1 MITKWKDYTI
11 RQKRDSILIYLTL
24 ITIICLVSYP
34 VIKIG
39 KFINTPDVFMDL
51 SRYMTWAMPTF
62 WINLFNTIL
71 IASLRALLV
80 IAVSITG
87 GYALAKFE
95 FPFKRVIFAIVIFS
109 ITIPDFLIIIPLLK
123 LVSSL
128 GWTNSIWGLIIPSAG
143 NGLGILLIRQ
153 YLVNYL
159 TDDLIHAAMIDGASQ
174 MRIILQILIPLVKP
188 AIILLVIKTGIEAWN
203 EYLKP
208 LVFLTDKSKMTVQII
223 ISSSFGLGDQ
233 GAVLMAV
240 YISLIPLLLL
250 FLFASKQIIANITTG
265 SIKY

>member
-1 MITKWKDYTI
+1 
-11 RQKRDSILIYLTL
+11 
-24 ITIICLVSYP
+24 
-34 VIKIG
+34 
-39 KFINTPDVFMDL
+39 
-51 SRYMTWAMPTF
+51 
-62 WINLFNTIL
+62 
-71 IASLRALLV
+71 
-80 IAVSITG
+80 
-87 GYALAKFE
+87 
-95 FPFKRVIFAIVIFS
+95 
-109 ITIPDFLIIIPLLK
+109 
-123 LVSSL
+123 
-128 GWTNSIWGLIIPSAG
+128 
-143 NGLGILLIRQ
+143 RQ

-223 ISSSFGLGDQ
+223 ISSSFGLGDH